1 LSLTEAVWLVLNAVG
16 WQALSP
22 GEAAWIILNVIWI
35 DLVLAIDNALVIAA
49 AVQNLDKKSQNTA
62 RWWGAFGAASCRIL
76 FLAAIFW
83 VLKYPMLHTAFN
95 IGGGAYIIYIGIK
108 LLKGSEKE
116 KKHKSAEG
124 FWQAIRVIIVADAL
138 MSLDN
143 VLAVFSVSK
152 ENLVLAS
159 AGIVVSVPM
168 VIYLSRFVSLLME
181 KFSFIIVLGALILGK
196 VGGEMVGHEK
206 LLKPYLEAIF
216 QPFLGPWWHW
226 AMPVIGALIVFV
238 FYLVFK
244 FKKNTPK

>member
-1 LSLTEAVWLVLNAVG
+1 MGTAQAV
-16 WQALSP
+16 
-22 GEAAWIILNVIWI
+22 WIILNVIWI

-49 AVQNLDKKSQNTA
+49 AVQNLDKKSQNIA
-62 RWWGAFGAASCRIL
+62 RWWGTFGAASCRIL
-76 FLAAIFW
+76 FLALIFI
-83 VLKYPMLHTAFN
+83 VLQYPLLHTVFN

-108 LLKGSEKE
+108 LLQDKKNE
-116 KKHKSAEG
+116 KKHKSAHG

-143 VLAVFSVSK
+143 VLAVFSVSR
-152 ENLVLAS
+152 ENLLLAS

-168 VIYLSRFVSLLME
+168 VIYLARFVSLLME

-206 LLKPYLEAIF
+206 LLKPYLEAFF
-216 QPFLGPWWHW
+216 QPFLGSWWHW

-244 FKKNTPK
+244 YKKQN